1 MRKLNILKA
10 LVDFLFFISIIPS
23 VFGMPFIIILAIM
36 PEKVPINFKNNSNGI
51 EGLSDIEIIIIVF
64 VIYVGYLFQVYAAYL
79 FRKTLELFRKR
90 IIFDE
95 RVIKQLDQTGKA
107 ILIGYFIMII
117 PAIYVSLLDNYF
129 EFSYEIS
136 FSFNGSIFI
145 IGLGLFFMVLS
156 EVFLIAT
163 NMKRENDL
171 TV

>member
-10 LVDFLFFISIIPS
+10 IVDFFFFISIIPS
-23 VFGMPFIIILAIM
+23 IFGMPIIIMLAVMPERVPIKFSDNSISGNLSLTEMIIIIL
-36 PEKVPINFKNNSNGI
+36 
-51 EGLSDIEIIIIVF
+51 IIYI
-64 VIYVGYLFQVYAAYL
+64 GYLFQVYAAYL

-95 RVIKQLDQTGKA
+95 KVIKLLDQTGKA
-107 ILIGYFIMII
+107 ILIGYFIILVPVLYLYLMDGT
-117 PAIYVSLLDNYF
+117 SGLNF
-129 EFSYEIS
+129 EFN
-136 FSFNGSIFI
+136 FSFNSSFII

-163 NMKRENDL
+163 NMKKENDL